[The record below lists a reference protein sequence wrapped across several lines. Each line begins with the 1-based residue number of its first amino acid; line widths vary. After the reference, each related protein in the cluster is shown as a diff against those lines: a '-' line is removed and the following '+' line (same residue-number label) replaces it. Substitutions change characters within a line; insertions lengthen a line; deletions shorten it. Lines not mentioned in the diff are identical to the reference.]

1 MPQTDVAVS
10 AKAIVALLKA
20 GYLREDDPD
29 NRIAVGAAIT
39 RLLNDMVAIW
49 GRRCPAVPRR
59 LRPIRTPLSPDVA
72 LRSARRHGEDVIL
85 CAFDLLELDGW
96 DMRPV
101 PIEEQGYACE
111 AAAPVDHGI
120 ACF

>member
-1 MPQTDVAVS
+1 MIRRPLAPFGAVDVQRFHAS
-10 AKAIVALLKA
+10 
-20 GYLREDDPD
+20 
-29 NRIAVGAAIT
+29 
-39 RLLNDMVAIW
+39 
-49 GRRCPAVPRR
+49 

-72 LRSARRHGEDVIL
+72 LRSARRHREYVIL